1 MKAFKEL
8 LNYFRVVGKQQQ
20 LTPQIEEDLTLSIS
34 LRQQDRIVVPE
45 GTDADQKFVKML
57 QVERSRL
64 RSQRI
69 TNSDEFFLVGSSMQL
84 ASNDSSDSNDFVK
97 IDNKSTITIIPNP

>member
-1 MKAFKEL
+1 MKAFKEWF
-8 LNYFRVVGKQQQ
+8 NYFRVVGKQQ

-45 GTDADQKFVKML
+45 GTDADLKFVQML

-64 RSQRI
+64 RSQSN

>member
-1 MKAFKEL
+1 MKAFKEW

-45 GTDADQKFVKML
+45 GTDADLKFVQML

-64 RSQRI
+64 RSQSN